1 MPWNYEYDLNIS
13 PTGVQFKLFYRFLKI
28 KIKIEIIEFIII
40 IKNDKK
46 WTIYSIISNLFINKI
61 LYFNNLEIEYL
72 HIYEFNQKLPNISFF
87 IINLNIISS
96 VSCRTLKYK
105 KHNKLLTSFTFL
117 TKWNKI

>member
-1 MPWNYEYDLNIS
+1 MY
-13 PTGVQFKLFYRFLKI
+13 QFKLFYRFLKI
-28 KIKIEIIEFIII
+28 KIKIEIIEF
-40 IKNDKK
+40 
-46 WTIYSIISNLFINKI
+46 IISNLFINKI

-96 VSCRTLKYK
+96 VLCLTLKYK

-117 TKWNKI
+117 RNEIKSKNFFFL